1 MMRKTSLE
9 HETSQQNA
17 SGFANE
23 VQEKLL
29 TKVSNDI
36 NSFSKGQINQ
46 LKNPYLKKKTDL
58 GLSPPLD
65 QIKQE
70 RNIHG
75 PTLPNEIPSP
85 NLSIAFPVEE
95 EIQSILGSGIKEPST
110 AACFF
115 AYAICPFLNNLVLGC
130 HWFMIGS
137 FLACLGHFTLW

>member
-1 MMRKTSLE
+1 VDQPAGKPL
-9 HETSQQNA
+9 
-17 SGFANE
+17 
-23 VQEKLL
+23 
-29 TKVSNDI
+29 
-36 NSFSKGQINQ
+36 
-46 LKNPYLKKKTDL
+46 LKKN
-58 GLSPPLD
+58 GSWPFAPLD

-75 PTLPNEIPSP
+75 PTLCNEIP

-115 AYAICPFLNNLVLGC
+115 AYAICPFLKNLVLGC